1 MGALNAPSRSATPTP
16 WIDARYCGMTRA
28 RPPLRTRWTLP
39 LLLATAAFAAPAHAQ
54 ERTVDDVLAAL
65 ESSAAA
71 IEDLAFVLEGKLID
85 EAGQTFRLEVEVL
98 AIPAEPAIGLY
109 ILQPDAIA
117 DNQIVIEGD
126 EVRNYTFLTNQVS
139 LFDASDPD
147 AFGGLIEPSAD
158 GSLPLSLDLAA
169 VFAGWDAAIEDDA
182 DGTVTLRFRNRDPE
196 AAMQTVLA
204 TVTSDTWDPVRL
216 VFFRA
221 GDALF
226 ADLSFVDWSRD
237 QGLTLDDVTYLPED
251 AEVLDRRR

>member
-1 MGALNAPSRSATPTP
+1 L
-16 WIDARYCGMTRA
+16 
-28 RPPLRTRWTLP
+28 LP
-39 LLLATAAFAAPAHAQ
+39 LLLAAATLAPTAEAQ
-54 ERTVDDVLAAL
+54 DRSVDDVLAAL
-65 ESSAAA
+65 EASAAA
-71 IEDLAFVLEGKLID
+71 IVDVAFILEGELID

-117 DNQIVIEGD
+117 DNQIVVVGD
-126 EVRNYTFLTNQVS
+126 EVRSYTFLTNQVS

-158 GSLPLSLDLAA
+158 GSLPLTLDLAA
-169 VFAGWDAAIEDDA
+169 VFAGWDATIEDDA
-182 DGTVTLRFRNRDPE
+182 GATVTVRFTNRDPD

-204 TVTSDTWDPVRL
+204 SVTTDTWDPVQL

-226 ADLSFVDWSRD
+226 ADLRFADWSRD
-237 QGLTLDDVTYLPED
+237 QGLTLDEVTYLPDD
-251 AEVLDRRR
+251 AEVLDRRSAD

>member
-1 MGALNAPSRSATPTP
+1 
-16 WIDARYCGMTRA
+16 MTRV
-28 RPPLRTRWTLP
+28 LRTLRGFGLAP
-39 LLLATAAFAAPAHAQ
+39 LLLAAAALAPTAFAQ
-54 ERTVDDVLAAL
+54 DRSVDDVLAAL
-65 ESSAAA
+65 EASAAA
-71 IEDLAFVLEGKLID
+71 ITDLEFVLEGELID

-109 ILQPDAIA
+109 IVQPDAIA
-117 DNQIVIEGD
+117 DNQIVVVGD

-139 LFDASDPD
+139 LFDTSDPD

-169 VFAGWDAAIEDDA
+169 VFAGWDAEIENDA
-182 DGTVTLRFRNRDPE
+182 GGTVTVRFTNRDPE

-204 TVTSDTWDPVRL
+204 TVTTDTWDPVQL
-216 VFFRA
+216 VFLRA

-226 ADLSFVDWSRD
+226 ADLRFVDWRRD
-237 QGLTLDDVTYLPED
+237 QGLTLDEVTYLPDD

>member
-1 MGALNAPSRSATPTP
+1 
-16 WIDARYCGMTRA
+16 MTRV
-28 RPPLRTRWTLP
+28 RPPLRTPWIVP
-39 LLLATAAFAAPAHAQ
+39 LFLVAAAFASIADAQ
-54 ERTVDDVLAAL
+54 ERSVDDVLAAL
-65 ESSAAA
+65 EASAAA
-71 IEDLAFVLEGKLID
+71 IVDLAFVLEGELID

-117 DNQIVIEGD
+117 DNQIVVAGD
-126 EVRNYTFLTNQVS
+126 EVRSYTFLTNQVS
-139 LFDASDPD
+139 LFDVSDPD

-169 VFAGWDAAIEDDA
+169 VFAGWDATIEDDA
-182 DGTVTLRFRNRDPE
+182 GATVTVRFANRDPD

-216 VFFRA
+216 VFLRA

-226 ADLSFVDWSRD
+226 ADLRFVDWSRD
-237 QGLTLDDVTYLPED
+237 QGLTLDEVTYLPDD
-251 AEVLDRRR
+251 AEVLDRRRD

>member
-1 MGALNAPSRSATPTP
+1 MVPF
-16 WIDARYCGMTRA
+16 
-28 RPPLRTRWTLP
+28 
-39 LLLATAAFAAPAHAQ
+39 LLVAVAFAPTALAQ
-54 ERTVDDVLAAL
+54 DRDVADVLAAL
-65 ESSAAA
+65 EASAAA
-71 IEDLAFVLEGKLID
+71 IVDLTFVLEGELID

-117 DNQIVIEGD
+117 DNQIVVLGD

-147 AFGGLIEPSAD
+147 AFGGLLEPSAD

-169 VFAGWDAAIEDDA
+169 VFAGWDAAIEA
-182 DGTVTLRFRNRDPE
+182 EDGATVTVRFTNRDPA

-204 TVTSDTWDPVRL
+204 TVTSDTWDPVQL

-226 ADLSFVDWSRD
+226 ADLRFVDWSRD
-237 QGLTLDDVTYLPED
+237 QGLTIDDVTYLPED
-251 AEVLDRRR
+251 AEVLDRRRD

>member
-1 MGALNAPSRSATPTP
+1 
-16 WIDARYCGMTRA
+16 MTRVP
-28 RPPLRTRWTLP
+28 PPLRVVRTIA
-39 LLLATAAFAAPAHAQ
+39 LLVAAAALAFVAHAQ
-54 ERTVDDVLAAL
+54 PRTADDVLAAL
-65 ESSAAA
+65 EASAAA
-71 IEDLAFVLEGKLID
+71 IEDLAFVLEGELID

-117 DNQIVIEGD
+117 DNQIVILGD

-139 LFDASDPD
+139 VFDASDPD
-147 AFGGLIEPSAD
+147 AFGGLIEPNAD
-158 GSLPLSLDLAA
+158 GTLPLSLDLAA
-169 VFAGWDAAIEDDA
+169 VFAGWDATIEDDTG
-182 DGTVTLRFRNRDPE
+182 GTVTVRFRNRDPE

-204 TVTSDTWDPVRL
+204 TVTTDTWDPLRL
-216 VFFRA
+216 VFLRA

-226 ADLSFVDWSRD
+226 ADLRFEGWSRD

>member
-1 MGALNAPSRSATPTP
+1 MLLAVAALAPSA
-16 WIDARYCGMTRA
+16 
-28 RPPLRTRWTLP
+28 L
-39 LLLATAAFAAPAHAQ
+39 AQ
-54 ERTVDDVLAAL
+54 ERNVDDVLAAL

-71 IEDLAFVLEGKLID
+71 IADLSFVLEGELID

-98 AIPAEPAIGLY
+98 AIPSEPAIGLY

-117 DNQIVIEGD
+117 DNQIVVVGD

-139 LFDASDPD
+139 LFDTSDPD
-147 AFGGLIEPSAD
+147 AFGGLLEPSAD
-158 GSLPLSLDLAA
+158 GSLPLSLDLAT

-182 DGTVTLRFRNRDPE
+182 GTTVTVRFTNRDPA

-204 TVTSDTWDPVRL
+204 TVTTDAWDPVRL
-216 VFFRA
+216 VFLRA

-226 ADLSFVDWSRD
+226 ADLRFVDWTRD

>member
-1 MGALNAPSRSATPTP
+1 
-16 WIDARYCGMTRA
+16 MTRVL
-28 RPPLRTRWTLP
+28 PPLRAPWMVP
-39 LLLATAAFAAPAHAQ
+39 FLLVAVAFAPTALAQ
-54 ERTVDDVLAAL
+54 DRDVDDVLAAL
-65 ESSAAA
+65 EASAAA
-71 IEDLAFVLEGKLID
+71 IVDLTFVLEGELID

-117 DNQIVIEGD
+117 DNQIVVLGD

-169 VFAGWDAAIEDDA
+169 VFAGWDSTIEDDA
-182 DGTVTLRFRNRDPE
+182 GATVTVRFTNRDPA

-204 TVTSDTWDPVRL
+204 TVTTDTWDPVRL

-226 ADLSFVDWSRD
+226 ADLRFVDWSRD
-237 QGLTLDDVTYLPED
+237 QGLTIDDVTYLPED
-251 AEVLDRRR
+251 AEGLDRRR

>member
-1 MGALNAPSRSATPTP
+1 
-16 WIDARYCGMTRA
+16 MTRTH
-28 RPPLRTRWTLP
+28 PSSRTAWLIP
-39 LLLATAAFAAPAHAQ
+39 LLLAAAALAPTAAAQ
-54 ERTVDDVLAAL
+54 ATDVDDVLASL
-65 ESSAAA
+65 EASAAA
-71 IEDLAFVLEGKLID
+71 VVDLAFVLEGELID

-117 DNQIVIEGD
+117 DNQIVIVGD
-126 EVRNYTFLTNQVS
+126 EVRSYTFLTNQVS
-139 LFDASDPD
+139 LFDTSDPD

-169 VFAGWDAAIEDDA
+169 VFAGWDAAIEDES
-182 DGTVTLRFRNRDPE
+182 DGTVTVRFANRDPE

-216 VFFRA
+216 VFLRA

-226 ADLSFVDWSRD
+226 ADLRFVDWTRD
-237 QGLTLDDVTYLPED
+237 QGLTIDDVTYLPED